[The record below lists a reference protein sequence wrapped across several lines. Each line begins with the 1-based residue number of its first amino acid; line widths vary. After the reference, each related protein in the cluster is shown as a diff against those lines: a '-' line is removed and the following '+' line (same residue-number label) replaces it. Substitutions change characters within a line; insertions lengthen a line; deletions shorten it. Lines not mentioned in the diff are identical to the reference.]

1 LGLAIPNKSKIKKDE
16 SPPPKDNTHSESAD
30 AKTEEISHSDT
41 PVPMTRQRAR
51 IVKVC
56 AL

>member
-1 LGLAIPNKSKIKKDE
+1 LGLAIPNRSKIKKDE
-16 SPPPKDNTHSESAD
+16 SPPPKDNSHSGSAD

-56 AL
+56 VV